1 LEDEMQEYICTVK
14 KGNGNLI
21 KNYKVKVEDES
32 SLIMQIKSNKLFLVD
47 YKLKEERKDIVGGSK
62 ITLSTKDIAILCR
75 QLSSM
80 LSSGVTLVK
89 ALNILYLQMEKKNI
103 KACIKKLYESV
114 QRGDQFSEG
123 IRKQSGVFPEIMI
136 SMVEAGEASGK
147 LDHVITKLAEQF
159 EKDVKLKAKIQSAM
173 TYPII
178 LMVMAIG
185 VVLILVTQVLPIFM
199 GMFAESGMVLPLPT
213 QILIAF
219 SNILRGYWYLV
230 LIGIAAI
237 VLLGKSYLSSEAG
250 LRNWHSLELRLPIIK
265 GTVMKISAVRFTRTL
280 STLLSSGMS
289 LLQALEIVIKVVGN
303 RVVMDGLNITKEDI
317 RRGMSLSQSLRKVSA
332 LPPMVYSMIGIGE
345 EAGTIENM
353 LEKCAEY
360 YDDEVENAIQ
370 KLVTLMEPLMIVF
383 MGVVVGFIIIS
394 MILPIFDL
402 YGSVQ

>member
-1 LEDEMQEYICTVK
+1 MQEFICTVK
-14 KGNGNLI
+14 KGNGSI
-21 KNYKVKVEDES
+21 VKKYNVKAEDES
-32 SLIMQIKSNKLFLVD
+32 ALIAQIKSNKMFLVD
-47 YKLKEERKDIVGGSK
+47 YRVKESRNDIVGGTK

-80 LSSGVTLVK
+80 LTSGVTLVK
-89 ALNILYLQMEKKNI
+89 ALNILYLQIDKKNI
-103 KACIKKLYESV
+103 KECIKRLYESV

-123 IRKQSGVFPEIMI
+123 IRKMGNVFPEIMI
-136 SMVEAGEASGK
+136 SMVEAGEASGR

-159 EKDVKLKAKIQSAM
+159 EKDVKLKSKIQSAM
-173 TYPII
+173 TYPMI
-178 LMVMAIG
+178 LVFMSIA

-199 GMFAESGMVLPLPT
+199 TMFAESGMVLPLPT
-213 QILIAF
+213 RILIAF
-219 SNILRGYWYLV
+219 SDLLRGYWYFFILGIVALV
-230 LIGIAAI
+230 I
-237 VLLGKSYLSSEAG
+237 LGKSYLSTEKG
-250 LRNWHSLELRLPIIK
+250 LRKWHTLELKLPVISSTI
-265 GTVMKISAVRFTRTL
+265 TKISAVRFTRTL

-345 EAGTIENM
+345 ESGTIENM

-370 KLVTLMEPLMIVF
+370 KLISLMEPILIIG
-383 MGVVVGFIIIS
+383 MGVVVGFIIVS
-394 MILPIFDL
+394 MILPIFDI
-402 YGSVQ
+402 YGSIQ